1 MRNRIKLLSILLLAS
16 CIAFVSCK
24 EDKNADVKVTG
35 VTLSDRTLNLHK
47 GDVKKLTAAVFP
59 DNAKEKAVR
68 WETSND
74 SIVKVDADGNLTAIE
89 IGTATITVRT
99 TDGNYIDNCNVT
111 VTAKPQEPQEDH
123 YAAEAAIVVLNKT
136 TQALSTTFS
145 LTFGENT
152 VLPLTIPSGVTG
164 LSNYAVL
171 GLVYNASGKTIPKGA
186 TIKFRLTMDGNTLS
200 SGGNTDITREIS
212 EDIEAEKTFVI
223 FSFDAFAGVYLA
235 KLGDNQFCV
244 ELLQV
249 GGKEYSTPSTG
260 CCLLKVSVTESQQ
273 SPANISGE
281 SIGTTSSLQ
290 KISTNNGEVITNTI
304 IKL

>member
-74 SIVKVDADGNLTAIE
+74 SIVKVDANGNLTAIE

-123 YAAEAAIVVLNKT
+123 YSSTAFIGVYLKA
-136 TQALSTTFS
+136 TQQLTTTFP
-145 LTFGENT
+145 LIVGNGATF
-152 VLPLTIPSGVTG
+152 PLIIPSGSTG
-164 LSNYAVL
+164 LSNYAVYVM
-171 GLVYNASGKTIPKGA
+171 GNNTSGKTIPKGA
-186 TIKFRLTMDGNTLS
+186 TVKFRFKIEGAIVPINGNTE
-200 SGGNTDITREIS
+200 ITGALNG
-212 EDIEAEKTFVI
+212 DIENGKPFVLM
-223 FSFDAFAGVYLA
+223 SFDAFAGVPLV
-235 KLGDNQFCV
+235 KLGDNQFC
-244 ELLQV
+244 LDILQV
-249 GGKEYSTPSTG
+249 GGKEYSTPSSA
-260 CCLLKVSVTESQQ
+260 CCTLTVSEAEAQSQ
-273 SPANISGE
+273 STVNTSGKSIGDTKMPTISGE
-281 SIGTTSSLQ
+281 
-290 KISTNNGEVITNTI
+290 VILNTFS
-304 IKL
+304 KF